1 MRGLV
6 LSGGHGTRLRPITYS
21 YQKQLIPVAN
31 KPILFYAI
39 EDIIEAGIHEI
50 GIVVGPNKEQVMDTV
65 LSREWDATI
74 EFIEQDAPRGIA
86 HAVKISQGFLKDEP
100 FVVYLG
106 DNILR
111 EGITRHV
118 DEFLSLGVDA
128 SILLSHVSNPQQFG
142 VAQLDEQGKVM
153 RLIEK
158 PKHPPSD
165 LALVGI
171 YLFRPVIFDAVHS
184 ITPSWRN
191 ELEITD
197 AIQWLIDHGYSVK
210 ASIVDGW
217 WKDTGKSEDIL
228 EANTLVLDDIHTDIR
243 GTVEDAIIRGRV
255 VVGEG
260 TVLRG
265 GSVVKGP
272 AIIGKGC
279 TISNAYIGPY
289 TSIGDGC
296 EIVGTEVEGSVVMEG
311 ARILDVERVVDSL
324 IGRDALVE
332 RGNSL
337 PKGHSF
343 KIGDNS
349 IVRI

>member
-6 LSGGHGTRLRPITYS
+6 LSGGRGTRLRPITYS
-21 YQKQLIPVAN
+21 HQKQLIPVAN

-74 EFIEQDAPRGIA
+74 EFIEQDAPMGIA
-86 HAVKISQGFLKDEP
+86 HAVKVSQGFLKDEP

-118 DEFLSLGVDA
+118 DEFLSSGVDA

-142 VAQLDEQGKVM
+142 VAQLDEQGKVI

-158 PKHPPSD
+158 PRHPPSD

-171 YLFRPVIFDAVHS
+171 YLFMPVIFDAVHS

-197 AIQWLIDHGYSVK
+197 AIQWLIDRGYSVR

-228 EANTLVLDDIHTDIR
+228 EANTLVLDDIQTDIR

-260 TVLRG
+260 TVLTG

-272 AIIGKGC
+272 AIIGRGC

-311 ARILDVERVVDSL
+311 ARILKVERVVDSL
-324 IGRDALVE
+324 IGRHALVE

-337 PKGHSF
+337 PSGHSF

-349 IVRI
+349 LVRI